1 GGSACRR
8 CPQGAVLHP
17 ERGLGYDLLTRMTNV
32 RKRILVVDDE
42 PLVVKSLEVL
52 LALEGDYEILGFTSC
67 RAALEAIRTR
77 PCDVAISDYLMPE
90 MDGVAFLKEVR
101 RLYVE
106 VPLIILTGYADKDSA
121 VRAINEIGLYH
132 SLEKPWDN
140 DDLLQI
146 IDGALNQRLQIHRL
160 QEYAREL
167 EARVQQLT
175 PEPSAPPRRTARGP
189 TPP

>member
-1 GGSACRR
+1 
-8 CPQGAVLHP
+8 
-17 ERGLGYDLLTRMTNV
+17 MTNA

-42 PLVVKSLEVL
+42 PLVVKSLEGL
-52 LALEGDYEILGFTSC
+52 LSLEGDYEILGFTSC

-90 MDGVAFLKEVR
+90 MDGVSFLKEVR

-132 SLEKPWDN
+132 YLEKPWNN
-140 DDLLQI
+140 DDLLA
-146 IDGALNQRLQIHRL
+146 GHRWRA
-160 QEYAREL
+160 EPA
-167 EARVQQLT
+167 AAD
-175 PEPSAPPRRTARGP
+175 PSAAGVRPRAGGAGPAAHPPAVRAPRLKRAESSSSGRCSLRFQRVSVAEAPGSRKTCR
-189 TPP
+189 

>member
-1 GGSACRR
+1 MPTA
-8 CPQGAVLHP
+8 
-17 ERGLGYDLLTRMTNV
+17 

-42 PLVVKSLEVL
+42 PLVVRSLEAL
-52 LALEGDYEILGFTSC
+52 LTLEADYEILGFTSC

-77 PCDVAISDYLMPE
+77 PCDVAISDFLMPE
-90 MDGVAFLKEVR
+90 MDGVTFLREVR

-121 VRAINEIGLYH
+121 VRAINEVGLYQY
-132 SLEKPWDN
+132 LEKPWKN
-140 DDLLQI
+140 DDLLQV

-167 EARVQQLT
+167 EARIQQLT
-175 PEPSAPPRRTARGP
+175 RELAALRG
-189 TPP
+189 

>member
-1 GGSACRR
+1 
-8 CPQGAVLHP
+8 
-17 ERGLGYDLLTRMTNV
+17 MTNT

-42 PLVVKSLEVL
+42 PLVVKSLEGL
-52 LALEGDYEILGFTSC
+52 LSLEGDYEIMGFTSC

-121 VRAINEIGLYH
+121 VRSINEIGLYH
-132 SLEKPWDN
+132 YLEKPWDN
-140 DDLLQI
+140 DDLLQV

-175 PEPSAPPRRTARGP
+175 RELSALRG
-189 TPP
+189 

>member
-1 GGSACRR
+1 
-8 CPQGAVLHP
+8 
-17 ERGLGYDLLTRMTNV
+17 M
-32 RKRILVVDDE
+32 
-42 PLVVKSLEVL
+42 VKSLEAL
-52 LALEGDYEILGFTSC
+52 LSLEGDYEILGFTSC

-90 MDGVAFLKEVR
+90 MDGVSFLREVR

-132 SLEKPWDN
+132 YLEKPWNN
-140 DDLLQI
+140 DDLLQV

-160 QEYAREL
+160 QEYARGAGGAGPAAHPRAVRAPRL
-167 EARVQQLT
+167 KRAG
-175 PEPSAPPRRTARGP
+175 SAPPAAAAGGSSESARP
-189 TPP
+189 EPPWSRSTCR